1 LIKKHLKLSILKY
14 YHLGSSSQENGDSLG
29 VVTFLND
36 QHAVLGRAEVQLAD
50 KTSRAQLIRAQLL
63 ETGNDPTTGSDGDQ
77 FDLRTPDPP
86 YGRQFPLQEEMVSLI
101 VETPLA
107 DCQGCA
113 GFLDLRD
120 HLVEL
125 LGLVLAQETVVLN
138 AGDVQL
144 VLGLWLWWFKWASE
158 DSNLYI
164 TKLLRKSR
172 LTFRIGKKTTL
183 NKICSYLR
191 RINVSYFTLSDKTK
205 FNTDNKWFSQQ
216 DTLAWVWLQLASGS
230 MSKNFCMP
238 CK

>member
-1 LIKKHLKLSILKY
+1 MVTALELWHSSMTSMRSLVVPKFSSRTRPAEPNLS
-14 YHLGSSSQENGDSLG
+14 
-29 VVTFLND
+29 
-36 QHAVLGRAEVQLAD
+36 
-50 KTSRAQLIRAQLL
+50 
-63 ETGNDPTTGSDGDQ
+63 
-77 FDLRTPDPP
+77 
-86 YGRQFPLQEEMVSLI
+86 
-101 VETPLA
+101 
-107 DCQGCA
+107 
-113 GFLDLRD
+113 DLRD

-164 TKLLRKSR
+164 TKLIRKSR

-183 NKICSYLR
+183 NIICSYLR